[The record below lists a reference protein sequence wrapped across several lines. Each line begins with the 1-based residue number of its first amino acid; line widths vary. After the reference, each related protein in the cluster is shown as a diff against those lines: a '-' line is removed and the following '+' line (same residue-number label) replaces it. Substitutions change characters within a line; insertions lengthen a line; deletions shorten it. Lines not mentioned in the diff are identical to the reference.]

1 MINRERLTKTFCELV
16 SIDSPSGEEE
26 EVSKY
31 IESKLTK
38 LGFVLLKDD
47 YGNLIAKTKS
57 NNNNLI
63 LSAHMDTVE
72 PGRGII
78 PVVEKDIIKSKTDTI
93 LGGDCKAGL
102 TGILEALYSLNEEN
116 YEFKNLV
123 LIFTREE
130 ELALQGARNLDFSK
144 FEGSNAIIFDG
155 EGPPS
160 TITSSSPTY
169 ISFDIEITGR
179 AAHAGAEPEKGLSA
193 IIANV
198 PWYWGILWAQ

>member
-1 MINRERLTKTFCELV
+1 MINRERLTNTFCELV

-31 IESKLTK
+31 IESKLTE
-38 LGFVLLKDD
+38 LGFILLKDD

-102 TGILEALYSLNEEN
+102 TGILEALDSLNEEN

-144 FEGSNAIIFDG
+144 CNKE
-155 EGPPS
+155 
-160 TITSSSPTY
+160 
-169 ISFDIEITGR
+169 
-179 AAHAGAEPEKGLSA
+179 
-193 IIANV
+193 
-198 PWYWGILWAQ
+198 